1 MGKIKDKKLKDESM
15 FEVKRTLP
23 VRGLNYNVDSNYHGH
38 FNYGPFIELKA
49 EINNAYDNYAVAV
62 YYGEWNEKIKVGYLP
77 KEENEFYHHYLS
89 EGGDCIARVSHLNK
103 ESSNHSL
110 DYLFIE
116 ITLQLKKQKEFDLFL
131 KFNKI
136 NESENLNIQRWI
148 RKPRYSRPTL
158 QEGQQGFLL
167 DPITNYQ
174 VRGGP
179 DHTTGQFLP
188 KENIVGWR
196 HIRGKGE
203 VPYGE
208 TITVSLVETKK
219 GKYRLTENADGSITK
234 IGGDYEYEILWTY

>member
-1 MGKIKDKKLKDESM
+1 M

-23 VRGLNYNVDSNYHGH
+23 VRGLNYNVDSEYYGH

-62 YYGEWNEKIKVGYLP
+62 YYGEWNEKVKVGYLP

-89 EGGDCIARVSHLNK
+89 GGGDCIARVSHLNK

-116 ITLQLKKQKEFDLFL
+116 IALQLKKQKEFDLFL
-131 KFNKI
+131 KFNKL
-136 NESENLNIQRWI
+136 NESENLDIQRWI
-148 RKPRYSRPTL
+148 RKPRYSRPIL
-158 QEGQQGFLL
+158 QEGQEGFLFE
-167 DPITNYQ
+167 PITHYH

-196 HIRGKGE
+196 HIPRKAE
-203 VPYGE
+203 VPYGK
-208 TITVSLVETKK
+208 TITVVLVETKK
-219 GKYRLTENADGSITK
+219 GKYRLTEKPDGSITK
-234 IGGDYEYEILWTY
+234 IGGDHEYEVLRTY

>member
-15 FEVKRTLP
+15 FKVKRTLP
-23 VRGLNYNVDSNYHGH
+23 VRGLNYNVDSDYHGH

-136 NESENLNIQRWI
+136 NESENLDIQRWI
-148 RKPRYSRPTL
+148 RKPRHSRRQKL
-158 QEGQQGFLL
+158 QEGQEGFIVGNIIRQHVLTEKGRTE
-167 DPITNYQ
+167 ITTA
-174 VRGGP
+174 
-179 DHTTGQFLP
+179 DFLP

-196 HIRGKGE
+196 LEGGKVE

-208 TITVSLVETKK
+208 TIVVEVEVTVF
-219 GKYRLTENADGSITK
+219 GKIRLRRHADGSIIK
-234 IGGDYEYEILWTY
+234 IAGEY